1 VNTAAPRTVVL
12 AGGNV
17 MARQSLATKLQQTL
31 LGQSLEMDFFCPAT
45 PQDLAHTP
53 ANARHLLWNNP
64 DDTTTG
70 LVHNAWRDQL
80 HELQRA
86 YQTLHADNASVMQ
99 QAVYALVQGFAQ
111 ALARPEIQ
119 GRWQGLCECC
129 ADPACEQ
136 KLFGRLLQS

>member
-1 VNTAAPRTVVL
+1 MSRDAPHTVVL
-12 AGGNV
+12 AGGNIF
-17 MARQSLATKLQQTL
+17 ARQSLAAKLQSSL
-31 LGQSLEMDFFCPAT
+31 LKQSLEMDFFCPAT

-53 ANARHLLWNNP
+53 AKAKHLLWNNP

-70 LVHNAWRDQL
+70 LVHIAWRDQL

-99 QAVYALVQGFAQ
+99 QAVYALVQGLSQ
-111 ALARPEIQ
+111 TMARPEIQ